1 MTTPSLRP
9 HEVNAKVRTIRDL
22 LTGRKYDIGYYQRE
36 YEWGRKQVDELIND
50 LADRFLESHEE
61 GNERGEVAKYGHYF
75 LGSIIINDDSER
87 KFIIDGQ
94 QRLTTLAL
102 LLIALRRR
110 IDDEEQK
117 GQIADLIRS
126 QKYGKSSFNLNVS
139 ERESCMQAL
148 YDDEKFPD
156 PGTSKSVSNILER
169 YDDIEEHLSETVPG
183 EALPYFT
190 DWLIENVQLIEITT
204 YSNSDAYT
212 IFETTN
218 DRGLSLAP
226 ADMLKGYLL
235 ANIEDAER
243 RANASQVWKERTR
256 ALTEIGKD
264 EVADCIKSWLRGQH
278 AKTGRER
285 KRDATPKDYERIG
298 TEFHRWV
305 RERRDALGLGSSMEF
320 ARIIERDFAFYSRWY
335 ERLRIASEALKTE
348 LKSVYCN
355 ARHDFTLQYP
365 ALLASLTPDDDEV
378 SALRKMRVVSAWID
392 ILIYR
397 RIWNWRAIDYSRMQ
411 YDMFARTRDIRG
423 KDAQTL
429 AETLRGRLD
438 DANETFAVSDKN
450 IRFGLNATNG
460 PQIHRLLAR
469 MTDYVETSSGQ
480 ASRYAEYDQRGRN
493 GYEIEHIWANHPER
507 HADEFALTQLSH
519 IGGSRRQREKDKEPT
534 SAFSEYRNHIGGLL
548 LLPKSFNASY
558 GDLPYAEKR
567 EHYLKQNLLASSL
580 HEKAY
585 ERNPGFLRFIEE
597 SGLPFRAHVE
607 FKRKDLDAR
616 QDLYQKLAERIWD
629 PDRLMREATS

>member
-1 MTTPSLRP
+1 ML
-9 HEVNAKVRTIRDL
+9 V
-22 LTGRKYDIGYYQRE
+22 
-36 YEWGRKQVDELIND
+36 
-50 LADRFLESHEE
+50 
-61 GNERGEVAKYGHYF
+61 
-75 LGSIIINDDSER
+75 
-87 KFIIDGQ
+87 
-94 QRLTTLAL
+94 
-102 LLIALRRR
+102 ALRRQ

-169 YDDIEEHLSETVPG
+169 YDDVEEHLSETVPG

-190 DWLIENVQLIEITT
+190 DWLIENVQMIEITT

-264 EVADCIKSWLRGQH
+264 EDAGCIKSWLRGQH
-278 AKTGRER
+278 AKTMREH
-285 KRDATPKDYERIG
+285 KIGATPQDYERIG

-305 RERRDALGLGSSMEF
+305 REHRDALGLSSSMEF
-320 ARIIERDFAFYSRWY
+320 ARIIERDFEFYSRWY
-335 ERLRIASEALKTE
+335 ERLRHASEALKPGLE
-348 LKSVYCN
+348 CVHYN
-355 ARHDFTLQYP
+355 AQNKFTLQYP
-365 ALLASLTPDDDEV
+365 ALLASLTVNDDKV
-378 SALRKMRVVSAWID
+378 SALRKLRVVSAWID

-397 RIWNWRAIDYSRMQ
+397 RIWNWRAIDYKRMQ
-411 YDMFARTRDIRG
+411 YDMFARVRDIRG

-429 AETLRGRLD
+429 AETLRGRLND
-438 DANETFAVSDKN
+438 TNETFAVNDRN
-450 IRFGLNATNG
+450 AQFGLHATNG

-480 ASRYAEYDQRGRN
+480 ASRYAEYSQRGRN

-507 HADEFALTQLSH
+507 YAEEFSLTQPSH
-519 IGGSRRQREKDKEPT
+519 IGSSRRQREKDKEPT
-534 SAFSEYRNHIGGLL
+534 FAFSEYRNHIGGLL

-567 EHYLKQNLLASSL
+567 EHYLQQQNLLAKSL

-585 ERNPGFLRFIEE
+585 ERNPGFFRFIKE
-597 SGLPFRAHVE
+597 SGLPFRAHEE
-607 FKRKDLDAR
+607 FKKADLDAR
-616 QDLYQKLAERIWD
+616 QELYQMLAERIWD
-629 PDRLMREATS
+629 PERLMQEATS